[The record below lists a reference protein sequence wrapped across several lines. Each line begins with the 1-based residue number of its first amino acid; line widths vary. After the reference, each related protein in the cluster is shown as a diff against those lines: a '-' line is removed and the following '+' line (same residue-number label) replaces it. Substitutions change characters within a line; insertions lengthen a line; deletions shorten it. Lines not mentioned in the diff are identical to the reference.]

1 MQIDLHIRQPEYGA
15 GTTHLWDKAK
25 YGIRGIGI
33 AKFRLAK
40 HDKLMIKVREE
51 VYKIEK
57 ERIKAFLKEYP
68 HSRCVRR
75 NVELLVVPISIM
87 TGIRSDRV
95 PEIDNIKESPAIP
108 VSKKQL
114 TMF

>member
-51 VYKIEK
+51 V
-57 ERIKAFLKEYP
+57 
-68 HSRCVRR
+68 
-75 NVELLVVPISIM
+75 
-87 TGIRSDRV
+87 
-95 PEIDNIKESPAIP
+95 
-108 VSKKQL
+108 
-114 TMF
+114 